1 MQLFC
6 ILYKW
11 IPIAP
16 NTPLVC
22 CCHTEISFNVGSMF
36 SMLMVALL
44 SFGCFLSCNV
54 CKNKRVLS
62 DDTSMHRPLCL
73 DLLKVSSGSKE
84 VFPCPGGSLRSQA
97 LEDRL
102 QPPPALIAMPQ
113 GRNGEKD
120 FEIKEIWSFAAWLAA
135 SMTRHSTCTAGS
147 HSYSGSRDKEQIF

>member
-1 MQLFC
+1 MRLFC

-102 QPPPALIAMPQ
+102 QPSPPPSSRCLK
-113 GRNGEKD
+113 GEMARRILKLKK
-120 FEIKEIWSFAAWLAA
+120 FGPL
-135 SMTRHSTCTAGS
+135 RHGW
-147 HSYSGSRDKEQIF
+147 QLP